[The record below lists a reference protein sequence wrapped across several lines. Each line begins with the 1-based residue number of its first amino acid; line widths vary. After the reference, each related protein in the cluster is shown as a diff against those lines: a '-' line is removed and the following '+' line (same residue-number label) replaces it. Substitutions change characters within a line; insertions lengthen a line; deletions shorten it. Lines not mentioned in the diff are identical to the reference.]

1 MDQHWATLSDHLVPH
16 DAYKLDQALGSLR
29 NPEVRPGSEM
39 EVSDG
44 SCYITLGEKHQ
55 SYRNRA
61 IYQIKILT
69 HQKYKAHYYLR
80 LVTRYT
86 HVVTCHRLM
95 LTESQ

>member
-16 DAYKLDQALGSLR
+16 DAYKLDQALRPFGH
-29 NPEVRPGSEM
+29 PEVRPSGEM

-61 IYQIKILT
+61 IYQEKILT
-69 HQKYKAHYYLR
+69 H
-80 LVTRYT
+80 
-86 HVVTCHRLM
+86 
-95 LTESQ
+95 

>member
-29 NPEVRPGSEM
+29 DPEVRPSGEM

-55 SYRNRA
+55 SYRRLAQQTEKKSSHTRNIKLIT
-61 IYQIKILT
+61 IYGW
-69 HQKYKAHYYLR
+69 
-80 LVTRYT
+80 
-86 HVVTCHRLM
+86 
-95 LTESQ
+95 